1 MEGEIVNFLRWEIV
15 NGQFKTFSR
24 CSPLIDGIDNKD
36 ELRTFG
42 TEGKCEEQLPYAR
55 SNIHHVHVIGDFI
68 VREQM
73 FDDGGTKAVVAK
85 QPVSAAEY

>member
-1 MEGEIVNFLRWEIV
+1 
-15 NGQFKTFSR
+15 
-24 CSPLIDGIDNKD
+24 
-36 ELRTFG
+36 
-42 TEGKCEEQLPYAR
+42 
-55 SNIHHVHVIGDFI
+55 